1 MAFDVEG
8 KLYKKMDTQQV
19 TDSFKKREFVVEIE
33 DGAYT
38 QLVKFQ
44 LTQNNCEK
52 LDPYNENDQIKV
64 TFSLRGREYTKDGRT
79 SYFTNLDA
87 WRLDKA
93 GQSQSAEVP
102 SASLDSFPT
111 MSDAPGSD
119 SNKSMDDDLPF

>member
-1 MAFDVEG
+1 MAFEAEG
-8 KLYKKMDTQQV
+8 KLYKKMDTAQV

-38 QLVKFQ
+38 QLIKFQ

-52 LDPYNENDQIKV
+52 LDPYNEGDVIKV
-64 TFSLRGREYTKDGRT
+64 TFNLRGREYTKDGRT

-93 GQSQSAEVP
+93 GQEQASAAPAGDFP
-102 SASLDSFPT
+102 SAGDEPPA
-111 MSDAPGSD
+111 SD
-119 SNKSMDDDLPF
+119 NMTDDLPF